1 MSELSDQLRVRVL
14 EVLALTADGE
24 AQCNYQAQ
32 APHVDVAAELFNQ
45 WDEVYFP
52 TSQEFR
58 SAFSDEQLAALA
70 RYSRIIEEIS
80 TQTPQQLPP
89 LADFMRT
96 TAWKRLSDAANN
108 ALMCPVSP

>member
-80 TQTPQQLPP
+80 TCFDPSGL
-89 LADFMRT
+89 
-96 TAWKRLSDAANN
+96 AANQPGKS
-108 ALMCPVSP
+108 ASTQCAISP